1 MLNDTPLPA
10 PGAALTAPL
19 WQPSEDR
26 LRRAR
31 IADYQA
37 WLARSFRLRLTDYD
51 ALWAWSVREPD
62 AFWRSIWAY
71 FDVRGHA
78 GAGPALAD
86 RRMPGAVWFP
96 QARLNYV
103 DQVFRHAT
111 DVRPAVVA
119 GDELG
124 ALRETSWAELQRQ
137 VGALARTLR
146 DAGVVRGD
154 RVVACLPN
162 RVEAIVAFLATAS
175 LGAVWSLCSP
185 DMGVPSV
192 VDRFRQIEPRVLIAS
207 DGYRFAGKVHDR
219 REVVAA
225 LREALPSV
233 RVFIA
238 VPYPEVTPSAH
249 DGAMAWADAV
259 AGTATLQVDSVPFEH
274 PLWIVYS
281 SGTTGAPKA
290 IVHGHGGVVLE
301 QLKLGALHNDVGAQD
316 RFHWYSSTGWIM
328 WNCQVSA
335 LLAGATVCILDGSPG
350 WPGPDALWSFAQ
362 AAGATFV
369 GAGAAYH
376 VACMKAGVSP
386 RAGGRLPHLRT
397 IGSTGSPLPTQA
409 YEWLQ
414 RECGPAVWIA
424 PISGGTDIASA
435 FVAGNCTLPVV
446 AGEMQCRCLGASV
459 HAWNDRGE
467 EVATGQVG
475 ELVCTEPMPSMPLR
489 FWNDDGDR
497 RLRES
502 YFDMFPGVWRHG
514 DWIEFTPRGGA
525 VIYGRSDATIN
536 RHGIRMGTG
545 ELYGAVEALPEV
557 ADSLVVDL
565 EYLGRESWMALF
577 VVLRAG
583 AALDDLLVARLLA
596 AIRIALSPKHV
607 PDAVFTIPEVPRTL
621 SGKKL
626 EVPIKRLLLGEPV
639 HRVVQRDAMANPD
652 SLAWFERFAASRK
665 G

>member
-1 MLNDTPLPA
+1 MPPTCGLPSSPATSSA
-10 PGAALTAPL
+10 PCAKP
-19 WQPSEDR
+19 
-26 LRRAR
+26 
-31 IADYQA
+31 
-37 WLARSFRLRLTDYD
+37 
-51 ALWAWSVREPD
+51 
-62 AFWRSIWAY
+62 
-71 FDVRGHA
+71 
-78 GAGPALAD
+78 
-86 RRMPGAVWFP
+86 PG
-96 QARLNYV
+96 Q
-103 DQVFRHAT
+103 
-111 DVRPAVVA
+111 
-119 GDELG
+119 
-124 ALRETSWAELQRQ
+124 SSQRQ

-192 VDRFRQIEPRVLIAS
+192 VDRFRQIEPKVLIAS

-350 WPGPDALWSFAQ
+350 WPGPDALWNFAH

-386 RAGGRLPHLRT
+386 RAGGRLPQLRT

-583 AALDDLLVARLLA
+583 ASLDDALVARMLA
-596 AIRIALSPKHV
+596 AIRFALSPKHV
-607 PDAVFTIPEVPRTL
+607 PDAVFAIPEVPRTL